1 MLTKAMNLTEEV
13 WQEKLDK
20 ALQAAQLHERGDIAE
35 YISLKAS
42 NDAIRTHSV
51 KWLIETVSEIVF
63 AFNTRGARIKLEQAD
78 SHRFSHQKADL
89 TGSRLKLQHGIRCL
103 TLEAGWTRQP
113 GDGFMRGGALVFARI
128 THFGFPKEAE
138 ELVLLKYENQP
149 QWFSVDGEFHRI
161 SFDIRSL
168 RRHFEVFLG
177 D

>member
-1 MLTKAMNLTEEV
+1 MNLTEEV
-13 WQEKLDK
+13 WQEKLDE
-20 ALQAAQLHERGDIAE
+20 ALHNAQLHERSDVAD

-42 NDAIRTHSV
+42 NDAVRAGSV
-51 KWLIETVSEIVF
+51 KWLFETVLEIVF
-63 AFNTRGARIKLEQAD
+63 AFNERGARIKLEQKEN
-78 SHRFSHQKADL
+78 HQFRHEKAYL
-89 TGSRLKLQHGIRCL
+89 TGSLLKLQHGIRCL
-103 TLEAGWTRQP
+103 TLEAGWTRNP

-138 ELVLLKYENQP
+138 ELVLLRYEDHP

-161 SFDIRSL
+161 SFDVRSL